1 VTAGAAVLRPG
12 HLTAAGAIAAPF
24 APLQQ
29 LMRLRP
35 ARFDEAQRAQADPE
49 AARTEAGQLLEQ
61 GRVLVQRGQIEGAI
75 GALRAAQRLD
85 PANAAIPRALG
96 LFYLRGGMLA
106 EAMTALQEAIALAP
120 GVGEAHYHL
129 GVAHE
134 LAGND

>member
-1 VTAGAAVLRPG
+1 MTGRNDPCPCGSGRKYKACCGPGAASAVTAGAAVLRPCD
-12 HLTAAGAIAAPF
+12 LIAAGAIAAPF

-75 GALRAAQRLD
+75 GALRVAQRLD

-96 LFYLRGGMLA
+96 LFYL
-106 EAMTALQEAIALAP
+106 
-120 GVGEAHYHL
+120 
-129 GVAHE
+129 
-134 LAGND
+134 